1 MRVTLEEIARA
12 TGVSKATVSR
22 VLNNIPDGV
31 GAATRERVK
40 EALKRFGYADD
51 AQNAAVTARSR
62 CIGLIVPDITN
73 PFFSEIAREVST
85 KAMSK
90 DYMVIL
96 GDSGFSLS
104 REGEAIKFMLSKKID
119 GMILVSSGSACSETH
134 ELLERYNVPCLLL
147 DRDVAG
153 MKRVATV
160 VSDNAQISY
169 TCCELLINNGSFDI
183 AYIAGSTDV
192 STARERLEGYK
203 KALERFNIPYR
214 EELIKIGNYT
224 MDSGYSAVLELQRS
238 GVRFSAVM
246 AANDMM
252 ALGAMKAL
260 QELGYDIPRS
270 VEVIGFDNIVFS
282 QITDPTLTTVQQP
295 TIEMGQ
301 IAVKTLI
308 DAIDSKNDS
317 KSVSSRTIKLKPRI
331 LKRKTTR

>member
-22 VLNNIPDGV
+22 VLNDVPEGV

-40 EALKRFGYADD
+40 EALRRFGYVSGE
-51 AQNAAVTARSR
+51 QNVAMNIRSR

-73 PFFSEIAREVST
+73 PFFSEIAREVSA
-85 KAMSK
+85 KAMSR

-96 GDSGFSLS
+96 GDSGFSLN
-104 REGEAIKFMLSKKID
+104 REDEAIRFMLSKKID
-119 GMILVSSGSACSETH
+119 GMILVSAGSVCNETH
-134 ELLERYNVPCLLL
+134 ELLEKYSVPCLLL
-147 DRDVAG
+147 DRDVVG

-160 VSDNAQISY
+160 VSDNVQISY
-169 TCCELLINNGSFDI
+169 TCCELLMNHGSFDI
-183 AYIAGSTDV
+183 AYITGPTDV
-192 STARERLEGYK
+192 STARERLEGYR

-224 MDSGYSAVLELQRS
+224 MDSGYNAVLELQRS

-260 QELGYDIPRS
+260 QELDYDIPKS
-270 VEVIGFDNIVFS
+270 AEIIGFDNIVFS
-282 QITDPTLTTVQQP
+282 QITDPPLTTVQQP

-301 IAVKTLI
+301 IAVNTLI
-308 DAIDSKNDS
+308 DAIDNKRVNSK
-317 KSVSSRTIKLKPRI
+317 TIKLKPRI